1 MMASIKET
9 LYRLGIDSDT
19 KVAVL
24 TGKDPVRDITTYSLW
39 RNQRN
44 GRNRMTFCSP
54 EICKSMDIVFGFLK
68 Y

>member
-24 TGKDPVRDITTYSLW
+24 TGKDPVSRKFNSS
-39 RNQRN
+39 
-44 GRNRMTFCSP
+44 F
-54 EICKSMDIVFGFLK
+54 
-68 Y
+68 